1 MKYAFNDNGILRD
14 VVMTHPNML
23 FILSY
28 AEQFIEVPDEAQNGW
43 LWDGETATEPLE
55 PQDIFIE
62 NPTPTKAELL
72 AQLQALQA
80 QITALGD

>member
-1 MKYAFNDNGILRD
+1 MKYAFNDNGVLRD

-43 LWDGETATEPLE
+43 LWDGETATEPSE
-55 PQDIFIE
+55 PEDIFIE
-62 NPTPTKAELL
+62 NPTITKEELL
-72 AQLQALQA
+72 AQLQALQT
-80 QITALGD
+80 QINALGD